1 MELSSSVN
9 SPEIHRDPSPTGKEC
24 QDFRLLTVSS
34 QPSDFRIE
42 PDNRFHSMSAL
53 EILRETVRILRF
65 NSTAFVVIAILLI
78 CPVAAVFLSN
88 VLVDESIVK
97 MLTIRLVLI
106 AKSSGLPLIP
116 IIEHSC
122 QRFAESILAS
132 AMCFPLFVTLSL
144 VSKAAV
150 VHTVDCTYAKKR
162 FEASQFFAI
171 VRNIWN
177 RLLLTYASACLAI
190 VGCLTL
196 FLVLL
201 GAVCSTLYALA
212 FSPDLIVFAAVIVGL
227 IFSVIFANAVIICNI
242 SIVICV
248 LEDIAGPGA
257 LLRSCVVIR
266 GQTQVGLLIFLVS
279 TIGTVFVEGLFE
291 HRVKT
296 LSYGD
301 GSSRIWEGPLLVVMY
316 SFVVLTD
323 SMMNAVFY
331 FSCRSSSM
339 AISNGEQDSSLDM
352 PVSDESTDSRTSPYR
367 QHRQTMT
374 TVWRLASTISEQQ
387 QWGKVRE
394 EG

>member
-9 SPEIHRDPSPTGKEC
+9 FPEIHRDPPPTSKEC

-42 PDNRFHSMSAL
+42 PENQFHSMSAL

-78 CPVAAVFLSN
+78 CPVSAVFLSN

-132 AMCFPLFVTLSL
+132 AMCFPFFVTLSL

-162 FEASQFFAI
+162 SEASQFFAI

-190 VGCLTL
+190 VGCLTM

-201 GAVCSTLYALA
+201 GAVCCTLYTLA

-257 LLRSCVVIR
+257 LLRSCVLIR

-323 SMMNAVFY
+323 SMMSAVFY

-339 AISNGEQDSSLDM
+339 AISNGEQDSTLDT
-352 PVSDESTDSRTSPYR
+352 PVDESTGI
-367 QHRQTMT
+367 
-374 TVWRLASTISEQQ
+374 L
-387 QWGKVRE
+387 
-394 EG
+394 